1 MSEGEH
7 VQLSDEFS
15 SPMILRNR
23 KKQNNSEGDDPVTEA
38 RIVSAKIFNVP
49 VESKSEPVQYA
60 PQQVAQLQREN
71 NELLEELENKVDQ
84 VRIVE
89 KQVVEIST
97 LQETFSTKVEEQA
110 EEIENLHQLAVES
123 TSRVS
128 HAKDILSEASSDGI
142 NFRLFILVLLSTMS
156 IALLF
161 VHAYN

>member
-1 MSEGEH
+1 MAEGDH
-7 VQLSDEFS
+7 VELSDELT
-15 SPMILRNR
+15 SPLIL
-23 KKQNNSEGDDPVTEA
+23 KKKLNNEELQKVRIEA
-38 RIVSAKIFNVP
+38 AKHFQVS
-49 VESKSEPVQYA
+49 PVQDKPMEA
-60 PQQVAQLQREN
+60 EDNPQQFAQLQKEN
-71 NELLEELENKVDQ
+71 NELLTELQSKVDQ

-123 TSRVS
+123 TMRVS
-128 HAKDILSEASSDGI
+128 HAKDLLSEASSDGI

-161 VHAYN
+161 VHMYN